1 MRELEAWGVR
11 RASLS
16 DLSDSPSASHYGRS
30 KADNRPQLLT
40 WQPDRRRF
48 NPPSIREARK
58 GPAFSALRYGACIRD
73 DDHLRVIAS
82 HWRPCRGF
90 IRTRYT

>member
-1 MRELEAWGVR
+1 MRELEARGVS

-48 NPPSIREARK
+48 NPPSIRVARK
-58 GPAFSALRYGACIRD
+58 GPAFSALRYGAFIRD
-73 DDHLRVIAS
+73 DDHLRAIAS
-82 HWRPCRGF
+82 HRGLSRGV